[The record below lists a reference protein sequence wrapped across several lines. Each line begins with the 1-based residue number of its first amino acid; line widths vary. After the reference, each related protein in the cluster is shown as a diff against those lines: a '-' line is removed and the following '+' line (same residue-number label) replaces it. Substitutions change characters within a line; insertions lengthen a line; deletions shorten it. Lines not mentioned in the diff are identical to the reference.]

1 MHQLHRFAVP
11 FVAALF
17 VILGSLSGA
26 FAADRT
32 VDLMEGV
39 DLPGFDY
46 STIKDT
52 DLDAC
57 SAACTDD
64 KICRAFT
71 FNEKAGWCFLKSEVA
86 QSTPFDGATS
96 GTIA

>member
-11 FVAALF
+11 FLTALVVVMGSFAA
-17 VILGSLSGA
+17 SLSGA
-26 FAADRT
+26 IAADRSVT
-32 VDLMEGV
+32 LMEGT

-46 STIKDT
+46 NTLKDV

-57 SAACTDD
+57 TAACTDD

-71 FNEKAGWCFLKSEVA
+71 FNEEANWCFLKSDVP
-86 QSTPFDGATS
+86 QS
-96 GTIA
+96 